1 MAVLRT
7 ASTTPRHHHQQML
20 IERPSRHVMIKTSFR
35 SSVPATFLHTVTRF
49 TGLSLSIR
57 SEPPCL
63 HIIIIIIISIIMIIS
78 GITIHIAITF
88 LFASP
93 GQASIGSPYPS
104 PPPPD
109 HPPGFQSGMTRSKIA
124 NPASPPLPP
133 PCPAVPPP
141 SSPFA
146 RPTSLPPAGSLHACS
161 D

>member
-63 HIIIIIIISIIMIIS
+63 HIIIIISIIMIIS

-104 PPPPD
+104 PPPD